1 MYETVNKNTIYCIEK
16 KFDKNLKKYYIKN
29 SMKNYKDIIEF
40 FKSLP
45 GLDVAQLNTLTT
57 DFQGAIIYFKS
68 CPLTLAIVYK
78 DKILC
83 NIITLNDEI
92 ISNHDIYT
100 YDDIDLLDK
109 LRANYEQSLYNVKRR
124 QLKFKI
130 ESLNSD
136 FNIENTV
143 E

>member
-1 MYETVNKNTIYCIEK
+1 MKTYE
-16 KFDKNLKKYYIKN
+16 
-29 SMKNYKDIIEF
+29 DIIEF
-40 FKSLP
+40 FKTLP
-45 GLDVAQLNTLTT
+45 GLDVTPLNTLTT
-57 DFQGAIIYFKS
+57 DFQGAVIYFKS
-68 CPLTLAIVYK
+68 CSLTQAIVYK

-83 NIITLNDEI
+83 DDEI

-100 YDDIDLLDK
+100 YDDIDLLYK

-136 FNIENTV
+136 FTIGSTEK
-143 E
+143 

>member
-1 MYETVNKNTIYCIEK
+1 
-16 KFDKNLKKYYIKN
+16 
-29 SMKNYKDIIEF
+29 MKNYKDIIEF
-40 FKSLP
+40 FKTLP
-45 GLDVAQLNTLTT
+45 GLDVTPLNTLTT

-68 CPLTLAIVYK
+68 CSLTQAIVYK

-100 YDDIDLLDK
+100 YDDIDLIDK
-109 LRANYEQSLYNVKRR
+109 LRANYEQSLYNVKLR

-136 FNIENTV
+136 FTIGNT
-143 E
+143 EK